1 VTAPDI
7 FAIFFDGSNML
18 LSAGETIVCQ
28 HNTKLALCAD
38 IGL

>member
-18 LSAGETIVCQ
+18 LV
-28 HNTKLALCAD
+28 LAKQMFVNIIPNYHYVQTLV
-38 IGL
+38 